1 MTSLTATHNRSILN
15 TNDQVYGCNCRV
27 RNGCPLQH
35 RYFTPKI
42 VYQTTVINNKD
53 DRENLQWFM

>member
-27 RNGCPLQH
+27 RNGSPLQH